1 MENSIFAKFARGE
14 MKPETVR
21 YEDDELLAFDDH
33 TPSAPVHI
41 LIIPK
46 KPIPSVADLEEED
59 SDLIG
64 RMLYRAKLLADE
76 LGIAQEGYRI
86 TINVGKWGGQAV
98 PYLHLHLLGGAPL
111 SEDLAKFTHGGKS

>member
-1 MENSIFAKFARGE
+1 MESSIFAKFARGE
-14 MKPETVR
+14 LKPDMVR

-46 KPIPSVADLEEED
+46 KPIPSVTDLKEED
-59 SDLIG
+59 SGLVG
-64 RMLYRAKLLADE
+64 KMLYRAKLLADE
-76 LGIAQEGYRI
+76 LGISDKGYRI
-86 TINVGKWGGQAV
+86 TINVGPWGGQAV

-111 SEDLAKFTHGGKS
+111 SEDLAKFTHGKKS